1 MVRIVFLNSYFK
13 SKSEIAALNDFFKSF
28 RRFCGLFSFEF
39 KLESSGDIEQKEG
52 GRICLYTE
60 EKKEIID
67 DVFFNSVEEKK
78 KTIELARCILNTL
91 SSLNQELKPAI
102 DFFLKYELW
111 KLEMLFNFCEGSDK
125 IRKQILKE
133 CAENG
138 LKDEIRIFDSDNR
151 YLDFMKDYC
160 NYIIEKILLDEH
172 EYGKFTS
179 EFMAKQYQKISFDFY
194 MKWKRTDN
202 MMYFWLVCTTLNNI
216 RDIEYVDQMYGRYVR
231 NLRRI
236 KGANYELSNAYYD
249 WGRYLEKHVDE
260 KQASEYAYQIRRCYK
275 RALEYS
281 SGNFRAKYKL
291 VFDANNVYGAKD
303 GMIAQMQGLR
313 RELKI
318 LENTIHINL
327 RMLLYDYKLM
337 YHLGVLE
344 FKANNDSERA
354 VELFKEAEKLFD
366 TTILNVWKRLDVDED
381 KYEGSQKE
389 LLNFIYAELLYNYML
404 EAYFQQGG
412 ANSEEYISTKERIR
426 ELKG

>member
-1 MVRIVFLNSYFK
+1 MVRIVFFNSYFK
-13 SKSEIAALNDFFKSF
+13 SKSEIAALNNLFESF

-39 KLESSGDIEQKEG
+39 KIESSGEIEQKEG

-67 DVFFNSVEEKK
+67 DAFLNSVEEKK

-91 SSLNQELKPAI
+91 SNLNQQLKPAI

-111 KLEMLFNFCEGSDK
+111 KLEMLFNFCQDSNK
-125 IRKQILKE
+125 IRAEILKE

-138 LKDEIRIFDSDNR
+138 LKNEIRIFDSDNR
-151 YLDFMKDYC
+151 YLNFMKDYC
-160 NYIIEKILLDEH
+160 NYIIEKISLDKSENL
-172 EYGKFTS
+172 TS
-179 EFMAKQYQKISFDFY
+179 EFMTKQYRKISSDLY
-194 MKWKRTDN
+194 TKWKRTDN
-202 MMYFWLVCTTLNNI
+202 TMYFWLVCTVLENI
-216 RDIEYVDQMYGRYVR
+216 KAVEYVDQMYDRYVR
-231 NLRRI
+231 DLRRME
-236 KGANYELSNAYYD
+236 GANYELSNAYYD

-260 KQASEYAYQIRRCYK
+260 KEVSKYAYQIRHCYK
-275 RALEYS
+275 RALEYY

-291 VFDANNVYGAKD
+291 VFDANNVYGARD

-313 RELKI
+313 KELKI
-318 LENTIHINL
+318 LENTVRINL

-344 FKANNDSERA
+344 FKANNDSKRA

-366 TTILNVWKRLDVDED
+366 TTILNVWKRLDLDGYED
-381 KYEGSQKE
+381 SQKE
-389 LLNFIYAELLYNYML
+389 ILNFIYAELLYNYML

-412 ANSEEYISTKERIR
+412 ANSDEYISTKKRIR
-426 ELKG
+426 ELKDQLK